1 MDDNDGPGQGLLGG
15 NVEIM
20 LTDDDQPALFSFAP
34 AVVFASAS
42 SSSSSST
49 NKRGGGSTPRGPP
62 TSRPRQQSSG
72 SSMISQS
79 SSRTGGSRGGGGSS
93 QNSYA
98 GSVAGSNVDDDDDDE
113 GPPTRRPTDDT
124 LSHQR
129 RTVSGMQSYGDGMQ
143 RRIGSGTSHMSDF
156 EEDEFSMTAS
166 MAKSLGIDIHISHT
180 ACTSNP
186 GMRNLT
192 SAVHITVWDRD
203 EEEEE
208 HTSD

>member
-1 MDDNDGPGQGLLGG
+1 MVHDDEQTQS
-15 NVEIM
+15 V
-20 LTDDDQPALFSFAP
+20 FSYTP
-34 AVVFASAS
+34 AVVFASSS

-49 NKRGGGSTPRGPP
+49 NKRGGGSTPHGPP

-79 SSRTGGSRGGGGSS
+79 SSRTGGSRGEGGS

-98 GSVAGSNVDDDDDDE
+98 GSVAGSIMEDDDDE
-113 GPPTRRPTDDT
+113 DERPPRRPTTT

-129 RTVSGMQSYGDGMQ
+129 TTVSGMQGYGDGMQ

-166 MAKSLGIDIHISHT
+166 MAKSLGIEIQSHIMHAQPWYEESY
-180 ACTSNP
+180 CTCTLP
-186 GMRNLT
+186 FGQGGTRGRT
-192 SAVHITVWDRD
+192 HQR
-203 EEEEE
+203 
-208 HTSD
+208 